1 MTTQTESSALNQA
14 AHTAGYAPSI
24 HNTQPWRWRI
34 DGAVLDL
41 RAVRERQLGV
51 TDPAGRM
58 LAISCG
64 AALHHA
70 RVAVAAE
77 GWAATVDR
85 MPDDADPDLLA
96 RVTATGR
103 TPVTNES
110 VRLLQTIR
118 VRHTD
123 RRPVA
128 DTVVAQPA
136 VEALR
141 RVADAEGTHIHVLR
155 RDDVVAL
162 ASEAT
167 RAQNVERIDPSW
179 REELDYWAG
188 GVRETGLGVPA
199 NAIPSTPPATTVPGR
214 DFGHGGTLPVGQGHD
229 RSAIYA
235 ILYGD
240 EDTPLGWLRGGEAL
254 SAVWLEAIE
263 RGLSLLPL
271 SAAVEVD
278 GTRHALRHMLSNLG
292 EPYLVLRLGMADPD
306 HAGPPHTPRLPAEQ
320 VIELVRP

>member
-1 MTTQTESSALNQA
+1 MTAQTESAALTQA
-14 AHTAGYAPSI
+14 ARAAGYAPSI

-70 RVAVAAE
+70 RVAIAAE

-85 MPDDADPDLLA
+85 MPDESDPDLLA
-96 RVTATGR
+96 RLTATDH
-103 TPVTNES
+103 TPVTSES
-110 VRLLQTIR
+110 MRLLQTIR

-128 DTVVAQPA
+128 DTPIDPPA
-136 VEALR
+136 IETLR
-141 RVADAEGTHIHVLR
+141 RVADAEGAHIHVLR
-155 RDDVVAL
+155 RDDVVTL

-167 RAQNVERIDPSW
+167 RAQSLEDMDPSW

-188 GVRETGLGVPA
+188 GVRESGLGVPA
-199 NAIPSTPPATTVPGR
+199 NTIPSTPPATTVPGR

-229 RSAIYA
+229 RSAVYA

-254 SAVWLEAIE
+254 SAVWLAAIE
-263 RGLSLLPL
+263 HGLSLLPL

-320 VIELVRP
+320 VIELVRS